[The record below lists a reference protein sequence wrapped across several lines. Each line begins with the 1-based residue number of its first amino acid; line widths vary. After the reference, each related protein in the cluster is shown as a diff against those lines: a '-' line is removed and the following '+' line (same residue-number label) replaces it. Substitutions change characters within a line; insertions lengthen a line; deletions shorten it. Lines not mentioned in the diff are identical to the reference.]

1 MRVHFEYPSGIT
13 QNDLVTYF
21 DGKGARGKWIDWDL
35 NLYEFNHET
44 MEECFYISDLFDGN
58 FKVNGV
64 PVRGHVLPP
73 PPPKLERGE

>member
-1 MRVHFEYPSGIT
+1 MKVHFEYPSGIT

-35 NLYEFNHET
+35 NLYEFKHET
-44 MEECFYISDLFDGN
+44 MDECFYISGLFDGL
-58 FKVNGV
+58 KVNGV